1 MSLAVSGSRSL
12 EPGGELAD
20 LVERVAGEPPAP
32 ELLGD
37 EDPWAEGCS
46 RWQSLQTGF
55 RPSAR
60 VWYSRRT
67 SYPDAAEL
75 AEARLFAKMEAE

>member
-1 MSLAVSGSRSL
+1 MSLAVNGSRSL

-37 EDPWAEGCS
+37 EDPWAEALLEVAVAADWFS
-46 RWQSLQTGF
+46 AV
-55 RPSAR
+55 RPGL
-60 VWYSRRT
+60 V
-67 SYPDAAEL
+67 
-75 AEARLFAKMEAE
+75 FASD